1 MSNTPSGSDKSL
13 LDQILRL
20 VVVVVVVLLGVWLAL
35 RLIAGIVHLVVWLL
49 TTAVVVGLILTA
61 LYFLVGGRRRD

>member
-1 MSNTPSGSDKSL
+1 MYNTPSGSDKSL

-49 TTAVVVGLILTA
+49 TTAVVVGLILAA

>member
-49 TTAVVVGLILTA
+49 TTAVVVGLILAA

>member
-1 MSNTPSGSDKSL
+1 MPNTQSGSDKSL

-49 TTAVVVGLILTA
+49 TTAVVVGLILAA

>member
-1 MSNTPSGSDKSL
+1 MSNTQSGSDKSL

-49 TTAVVVGLILTA
+49 TTAVVVGLILAA